1 MLNLHSMRDRRR
13 TVVVT
18 GASAGLGRAI
28 AVAFGEEGARVALLA
43 RGESGL
49 QAAAKDVEAA
59 GGTALVVPTDTADHD
74 AVRRAATIVAD
85 EFGDVDVWVNVAFTS
100 VFAPF
105 TQIEPDEFR
114 RVTDVT
120 YLGFV
125 NGTREALR
133 LMRPRN
139 RGTIVQVGSA
149 LAYRGIPLQSAYCG
163 AKHAMVGFTE
173 SVRTEL
179 MHEHSKVRITM
190 VQMPAVN
197 TPQFEWVL
205 SRLPRRARPVAPI
218 YQPEVG
224 AQAVV
229 FASHHPRRRAYWVG
243 ASTIATIVGNR
254 VAGGLLD
261 RYLGRVGYSAQQTN
275 ETEPTDAPSNLWHA
289 LDDTGLDFGAH
300 GPFDAESHAQSR
312 ALTLVE
318 YRPLITAGA
327 AAGLVGSALAIA
339 GIRARLRSW
348 RVASH

>member
-1 MLNLHSMRDRRR
+1 MANSSRAI
-13 TVVVT
+13 VVT
-18 GASAGLGRAI
+18 GASAGLGRAM
-28 AVAFGEEGARVALLA
+28 ACAFGAEGARVALLA
-43 RGESGL
+43 RGEAGL
-49 QAAAKDVEAA
+49 AAAAKDVELA
-59 GGTALVVPTDTADHD
+59 GGTPLIVPTDTADPD
-74 AVRRAATIVAD
+74 AVRRAATIVEA
-85 EFGDVDVWVNVAFTS
+85 EFGTIDVWVNVAFTS

-105 TQIEPDEFR
+105 TEIEPDEFR
-114 RVTDVT
+114 RVTEVT

-133 LMRPRN
+133 HMRARN

-179 MHEHSKVRITM
+179 MHEHSKVHITM

-229 FASHHPRRRAYWVG
+229 YASHHPRRRAYWVG
-243 ASTIATIVGNR
+243 ASTIATILGNR
-254 VAGGLLD
+254 MAAGLLD
-261 RYLGRVGYSAQQTN
+261 RYLARAGYDAQQTD
-275 ETEPTDAPSNLWHA
+275 EIEPTNAPSNLWHA
-289 LDDTGLDFGAH
+289 LDDAAGQDFGSH
-300 GPFDAESHAQSR
+300 GPFDAESHGHSR
-312 ALTLVE
+312 ALTLVKH
-318 YRPLITAGA
+318 RPAITAGTVI
-327 AAGLVGSALAIA
+327 GLVGSAVALASV
-339 GIRARLRSW
+339 RSRLRSW
-348 RVASH
+348 RVASY